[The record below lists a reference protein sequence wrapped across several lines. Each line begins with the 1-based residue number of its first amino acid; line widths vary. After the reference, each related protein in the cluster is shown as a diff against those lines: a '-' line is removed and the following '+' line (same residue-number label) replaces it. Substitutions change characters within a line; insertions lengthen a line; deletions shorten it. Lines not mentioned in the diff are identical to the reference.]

1 MAEVHLPDEARLRSA
16 GFASVAHVPALF
28 GRSEGPPARRFY
40 CREYNRYLRERALL
54 EWTPRGRA
62 ADELERAGLRLSY
75 PTRKSLRGYAE
86 RLANFDDWLVATKRD
101 WRAVRYTEDIVLGY
115 QADMVAGR
123 WAKGGSGLKAATV
136 NVRVQEACLF
146 LRWAAERGLRRPFA
160 MLASPVGT
168 SVRSGT
174 SSRGGRAMVVQAR
187 AGAPPR
193 EPEMVLTIPTAEK
206 VGTWLR
212 SVQAHR
218 GYTKELM
225 CRFALRGALRLSELA
240 GFRLGDF
247 PDPDATPWH
256 MVGGRMKLMLTHGTK
271 GRRPDPVRA
280 PEIGP
285 PRLIWIPVDLAEEL
299 LNYRRLRRL
308 RAANLFRKRVGR
320 LPNRPDDHFFLV
332 PRRPR
337 RHAGHGEHL
346 VPGLEDG
353 TAADGRL
360 APPLGPRL
368 LGLHDAAGR
377 VGQADAS
384 GPKDH
389 RGHARRLDRGSR
401 ADHRGHRHSP
411 PARAPEHRNHP
422 AVPQVDRPDR
432 HPRRAVRGLGRL
444 PGGRGWL
451 SRR

>member
-75 PTRKSLRGYAE
+75 PTRRSLRGYAE

-101 WRAVRYTEDIVLGY
+101 WRAVRYTEDILLGY

-160 MLASPVGT
+160 MLASPVRT
-168 SVRSGT
+168 SARSGT

-187 AGAPPR
+187 AGALPR

-256 MVGGRMKLMLTHGTK
+256 MVGGRMRLMLTHGTK

-320 LPNRPDDHFFLV
+320 LPNRPDDHFFLGD
-332 PRRPR
+332 
-337 RHAGHGEHL
+337 H
-346 VPGLEDG
+346 DG
-353 TAADGRL
+353 TPVTRNTLYRAWKTEPLPMAGWHPHSARDYWACTTLLAELDKQTRAARKTIADMPGAWIEEVGRTTVDTVIRPQLGHLSIETTLRYLKWIGQIGTLAEHYVDWAAYLEAGDG
-360 APPLGPRL
+360 
-368 LGLHDAAGR
+368 
-377 VGQADAS
+377 
-384 GPKDH
+384 
-389 RGHARRLDRGSR
+389 
-401 ADHRGHRHSP
+401 
-411 PARAPEHRNHP
+411 
-422 AVPQVDRPDR
+422 
-432 HPRRAVRGLGRL
+432 
-444 PGGRGWL
+444 
-451 SRR
+451 